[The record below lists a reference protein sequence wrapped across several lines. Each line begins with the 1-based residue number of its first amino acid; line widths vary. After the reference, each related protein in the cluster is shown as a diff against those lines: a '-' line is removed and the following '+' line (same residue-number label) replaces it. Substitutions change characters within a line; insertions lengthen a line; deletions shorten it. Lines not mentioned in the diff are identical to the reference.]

1 MKGLLLKDFYMAE
14 KYCRAFFLIVV
25 VFFGISLLG
34 SASFF
39 LLVYP
44 CILMGLIPSS
54 LLSYDEREKWDV
66 YSGTLPCTRAQLVS
80 GKYLTGLLG
89 ELPVILLTVALY
101 GVSQAR
107 TGAFD
112 PAVLARMAGVMLLLG
127 LIGPATTLPF
137 LFRFG
142 SEKGRI
148 AYFAVIVFLCAACG
162 ALNSIP
168 LSTGEN
174 DLGSWLMLPSAGASL
189 AVAAA
194 AVLLYALSWRLSIAF
209 YEKREL

>member
-25 VFFGISLLG
+25 IFFGISLLG

-137 LFRFG
+137 LFR
-142 SEKGRI
+142 
-148 AYFAVIVFLCAACG
+148 LH
-162 ALNSIP
+162 
-168 LSTGEN
+168 
-174 DLGSWLMLPSAGASL
+174 W
-189 AVAAA
+189 
-194 AVLLYALSWRLSIAF
+194 
-209 YEKREL
+209 